1 MIRKIYKELRNLV
14 TIWAR
19 NNEDCFQAGSKVAA
33 DESHFITDQNG
44 TMQWVFG
51 MVDIENETH

>member
-1 MIRKIYKELRNLV
+1 M